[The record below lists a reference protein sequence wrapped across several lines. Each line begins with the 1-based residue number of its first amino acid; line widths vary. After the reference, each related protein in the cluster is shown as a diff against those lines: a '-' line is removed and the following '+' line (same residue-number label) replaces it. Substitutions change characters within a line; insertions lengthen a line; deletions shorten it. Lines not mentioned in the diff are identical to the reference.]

1 MEAIHALMAREGGS
15 GSRRDG
21 PGMGKDWRTEGER
34 RQRRD
39 HRRDEQWTASHAADW
54 WAEWACGR
62 CGQRNFL
69 DKTSCRCRGEPF
81 AAEVDLVHGLHPA
94 PHVAFGP
101 PMSGGQETQAEPMSV
116 SLHRGL
122 HPLSCTPPGQ
132 VSPGRP
138 HGQPPMAHGDLQKAV
153 PRAAVGA
160 SAGAPSAAV
169 NPVSATDIQASEKA
183 LAAASDLD
191 VIRAMEQKLVGIWAA
206 KEHKQKL
213 LVERCRQAQKR
224 ADHMKKE
231 LSLAQEAL
239 AQAQENHRLARE
251 EAAWAETALSSAAEV
266 VAVLCAKEDAAHL
279 VTTMLHMVE
288 ANRAGNM
295 FDLPVPE
302 ADHDKNAGNSE
313 TPMVLENDDEDM
325 QAAER
330 LPALREQRGR
340 SRTPPPRGTSVAE
353 LADRLEDEA

>member
-1 MEAIHALMAREGGS
+1 
-15 GSRRDG
+15 
-21 PGMGKDWRTEGER
+21 
-34 RQRRD
+34 
-39 HRRDEQWTASHAADW
+39 
-54 WAEWACGR
+54 
-62 CGQRNFL
+62 
-69 DKTSCRCRGEPF
+69 
-81 AAEVDLVHGLHPA
+81 
-94 PHVAFGP
+94 
-101 PMSGGQETQAEPMSV
+101 
-116 SLHRGL
+116 
-122 HPLSCTPPGQ
+122 
-132 VSPGRP
+132 
-138 HGQPPMAHGDLQKAV
+138 
-153 PRAAVGA
+153 
-160 SAGAPSAAV
+160 
-169 NPVSATDIQASEKA
+169 
-183 LAAASDLD
+183 
-191 VIRAMEQKLVGIWAA
+191 MEQKLVGIWAA

-224 ADHMKKE
+224 ADHMRKG

-251 EAAWAETALSSAAEV
+251 EVVWAETALSSAAEV